1 MDRQKVVNQK
11 LESFMRRNLPS
22 AEYQRIRC
30 YERCVVDKSMK
41 LALLTSKNLIITD
54 SPPRTILYTLPLIEF
69 LSLTLVQDLPDFLH
83 GDERF
88 KSQHLSLKFRH
99 ETGNKSESPLSES
112 SGSYV
117 SASSDGDATSER
129 FSPTKSK
136 KHLSASYSS
145 LSSTS
150 WHGTLPSPRS
160 QRPLRLITSLDETA
174 SRLDRLNLSDSGSSV
189 SSQGAT
195 TTTADLDLFLLTD
208 STLFYQLLQAASL
221 NEKIAGTKELKSP
234 VNGDTKPKRKKSMV
248 RGQLYNQLSSDIQYN
263 KTLEK
268 RFYLVQELSTAAS
281 NDMNIKKYFWKDL
294 DLCSALVEDLGK
306 YRLGTGENNRA
317 DEIEYLIQLES
328 CLSEM
333 FRESEHL
340 PQRAHLLTA
349 NRFSQNEPNSNKT
362 ETVKSCSFV
371 VLRMLLENI
380 ASSPNL
386 PTHLTSDAEVED
398 LCTELLDTTTKLLF
412 EVLLAVS
419 EHPTFGTELSVSR
432 VVSFLEPSFSTFGPV
447 YSSMIERGLYLI
459 SRTGAASTTLLL
471 FCVFYV
477 VEVLCR
483 NSVVCRRLLT
493 SSHLE
498 DIRYYCANPELKIVR
513 FSPLQGLTIDRV
525 HKLLRIIS

>member
-1 MDRQKVVNQK
+1 MERQKVVNQK

-69 LSLTLVQDLPDFLH
+69 ISLTLVQDLPDFLH

-99 ETGNKSESPLSES
+99 ETVRKSESPLSES

-117 SASSDGDATSER
+117 SASSDGDTTTENSSHGKYKKPLGAT
-129 FSPTKSK
+129 
-136 KHLSASYSS
+136 LSS

-150 WHGTLPSPRS
+150 WHGTLPSPRP
-160 QRPLRLITSLDETA
+160 QKDRALRLITSLDDTTF
-174 SRLDRLNLSDSGSSV
+174 RLDRLNLSDSGSSV
-189 SSQGAT
+189 SSQGT
-195 TTTADLDLFLLTD
+195 TSSTADLDLFLLTD
-208 STLFYQLLQAASL
+208 STLFFQLLQAASL
-221 NEKIAGTKELKSP
+221 NEKIAGTRQLKLS
-234 VNGDTKPKRKKSMV
+234 VSRDTKPKRKKSML
-248 RGQLYNQLSSDIQYN
+248 RGQLYAQLSSDIQTN
-263 KTLEK
+263 KSLEK
-268 RFYLVQELSTAAS
+268 RFYLVRELSTAAC
-281 NDMNIKKYFWKDL
+281 NDTNIKKYFWKDL
-294 DLCSALVEDLGK
+294 DLCTALVEDLGK

-340 PQRAHLLTA
+340 SHRAHLLTA
-349 NRFSQNEPNSNKT
+349 N
-362 ETVKSCSFV
+362 SFI

-380 ASSPNL
+380 STAPRL
-386 PTHLTSDAEVED
+386 PTHLTGDTEVED
-398 LCTELLDTTTKLLF
+398 LCTELLDATTKLLF

-432 VVSFLEPSFSTFGPV
+432 VISFLESRFSTFGPV

-471 FCVFYV
+471 YCVFYV
-477 VEVLCR
+477 LEVLAR
-483 NSVVCRRLLT
+483 NSNFCKGVLT

-513 FSPLQGLTIDRV
+513 FSPLQSLAIERV
-525 HKLLRIIS
+525 NRLLKVIS

>member
-349 NRFSQNEPNSNKT
+349 N
-362 ETVKSCSFV
+362 SFV